1 MGPRRSTALL
11 LAGIVL
17 VACVMRAPITGV
29 GSLLPTISADVH
41 LGSTAAGLLTALPL
55 LAFAAASGVVPRLAG
70 RLGLRRTLF
79 AALLLL
85 VAGCALRSAPGV
97 VPLFAGTAVLGVAI
111 AVVNVLLPALLRREF
126 PSRVAVM
133 TSGYV
138 VVMGLVGSVAAGAV
152 VPLADTLPGGW
163 RTALAVW
170 GAPALLAA
178 AVWTAQ
184 LRRAEPVTAPGAHVR
199 APWRS
204 PLAWAVTAFMGC
216 QSVTFYV
223 LVAWLPTVLRDRAG
237 LGAAAAGWHLSL
249 MQGAGVLASLAIPFV
264 ASSVTRSRRA
274 SVATSLV
281 TALGFLLLLVAPHQT
296 GLASVVVGLGGGA
309 TVVLALSAIS
319 ARAADA
325 AGAAAL
331 SGMAQS
337 VGYLLAAAGPVTIGA
352 LHAATGSWTVPLA
365 VLTLLAAVQ
374 AAVAWAAGRDAVVA

>member
-1 MGPRRSTALL
+1 
-11 LAGIVL
+11 
-17 VACVMRAPITGV
+17 MRAPITGV
-29 GSLLPTISADVH
+29 GSVLPAISADER
-41 LGSTAAGLLTALPL
+41 LTSTTAGLLTALPL

-79 AALLLL
+79 VALLLL
-85 VAGCALRSAPGV
+85 LAGSVLRSVPGV
-97 VPLFAGTAVLGVAI
+97 VALFAGTALLGVAI

-126 PSRVAVM
+126 PSRVALM

-138 VVMGLVGSVAAGAV
+138 VVMGLAGSIAAGAV
-152 VPLADTLPGGW
+152 VPLSGALPGGW

-178 AVWTAQ
+178 VVWTAQ
-184 LRRAEPVTAPGAHVR
+184 LRRAEPVVAGGEHAR

-204 PLAWAVTAFMGC
+204 PLAWSVTAFMGC

-237 LGAAAAGWHLSL
+237 LGPEAAGWHLSL
-249 MQGAGVLASLAIPFV
+249 VQGAGVVASLAVPLV
-264 ASSVTRSRRA
+264 ARSVTGSRRA
-274 SVATSLV
+274 SVVTSLV
-281 TALGFLLLLVAPHQT
+281 TAAGFLVLLVAPHQA
-296 GLASVVVGLGGGA
+296 GLASVVLGLGGGA
-309 TVVLALSAIS
+309 TVVLALSTFS

-337 VGYLLAAAGPVTIGA
+337 VGYLVAAAGPVTIGA
-352 LHAATGSWTVPLA
+352 IHAATGSWTVPL
-365 VLTLLAAVQ
+365 VLLAVVAGGQAV
-374 AAVAWAAGRDAVVA
+374 VARAAGRDAVVA

>member
-1 MGPRRSTALL
+1 MERRRTTALL

-29 GSLLPTISADVH
+29 GSVLPAISADER
-41 LGSTAAGLLTALPL
+41 LTSTTAGLLTALPL

-79 AALLLL
+79 VALLLL
-85 VAGCALRSAPGV
+85 LAGSVLRSVPGV
-97 VPLFAGTAVLGVAI
+97 VALFAGTALLGVAI

-126 PSRVAVM
+126 PSRVALM

-138 VVMGLVGSVAAGAV
+138 VVMGLAGSIAAGAV
-152 VPLADTLPGGW
+152 VPLSGALPGGW

-178 AVWTAQ
+178 VVWTAQ
-184 LRRAEPVTAPGAHVR
+184 LRRAEPVVAGGEHAR

-204 PLAWAVTAFMGC
+204 PLAWSVTAFMGC

-237 LGAAAAGWHLSL
+237 LGPEAAGWHLSL
-249 MQGAGVLASLAIPFV
+249 VQGAGVVASLAVPLV
-264 ASSVTRSRRA
+264 ARSVTGSRRA
-274 SVATSLV
+274 SVVTSLV
-281 TALGFLLLLVAPHQT
+281 TAAGFLVLLVAPHQA
-296 GLASVVVGLGGGA
+296 GLASVVLGLGGGA
-309 TVVLALSAIS
+309 TVVLALSTFS

-337 VGYLLAAAGPVTIGA
+337 VGYLVAAAGPVTIGA
-352 LHAATGSWTVPLA
+352 IHAATGSWTVPL
-365 VLTLLAAVQ
+365 VLLAVVAGGQAV
-374 AAVAWAAGRDAVVA
+374 VARAAGRDAVVA

>member
-1 MGPRRSTALL
+1 M

-29 GSLLPTISADVH
+29 GSVLPAISADER
-41 LGSTAAGLLTALPL
+41 LTSTTAGLLTALPL

-79 AALLLL
+79 VALLLL
-85 VAGCALRSAPGV
+85 LAGSVLRSVPGV
-97 VPLFAGTAVLGVAI
+97 VALFAGTALLGVAI

-126 PSRVAVM
+126 PSRVALM

-138 VVMGLVGSVAAGAV
+138 VVMGLAGSIAAGAV
-152 VPLADTLPGGW
+152 VPLSGALPGGW

-178 AVWTAQ
+178 VVWTAQ
-184 LRRAEPVTAPGAHVR
+184 LRRAEPVVAGGEHAR

-204 PLAWAVTAFMGC
+204 PLAWSVTAFMGC

-237 LGAAAAGWHLSL
+237 LGPEAAGWHLSL
-249 MQGAGVLASLAIPFV
+249 VQGAGVVASLAVPLV
-264 ASSVTRSRRA
+264 ARSVTGSRRA
-274 SVATSLV
+274 SVVTSLV
-281 TALGFLLLLVAPHQT
+281 TAAGFLVLLVAPHQA
-296 GLASVVVGLGGGA
+296 GLASVVLGLGGGA
-309 TVVLALSAIS
+309 TVVLALSTFS

-337 VGYLLAAAGPVTIGA
+337 VGYLVAAAGPVTIGA
-352 LHAATGSWTVPLA
+352 IHAATGSWTVPL
-365 VLTLLAAVQ
+365 VLLAVVAGGQAV
-374 AAVAWAAGRDAVVA
+374 VARAAGRDAVVA

>member
-1 MGPRRSTALL
+1 MGPRRTTALL

-29 GSLLPTISADVH
+29 GSLLPTISADDH
-41 LGSTAAGLLTALPL
+41 LTPTAAGLLTALPL

-85 VAGCALRSAPGV
+85 VAGSVLRAGPGV
-97 VPLFAGTAVLGVAI
+97 VPLFAGTAVLGVSI

-126 PSRVAVM
+126 PSRVAVL

-152 VPLADTLPGGW
+152 VPLSQALPGGW

-184 LRRAEPVTAPGAHVR
+184 LRRAEPVVGAGQHVR

-204 PLAWAVTAFMGC
+204 PLAWSVTAFMGL
-216 QSVTFYV
+216 QSVTFYA

-237 LGAAAAGWHLSL
+237 LAAASAGWHLSL
-249 MQGAGVLASLAIPFV
+249 VQGAGVVASLAIPL
-264 ASSVTRSRRA
+264 ATGTAARSRRA
-274 SVATSLV
+274 SVVTSLV
-281 TALGFLLLLVAPHQT
+281 TASGFLLLLLAPHQT

-309 TVVLALSAIS
+309 TVVLALSTIS

-352 LHAATGSWTVPLA
+352 LHAATGSWTVPLT
-365 VLTLLAAVQ
+365 VLVLLATVQ
-374 AAVAWAAGRDAVVA
+374 AGVAWAAGRDAVVA

>member
-1 MGPRRSTALL
+1 VGTRRTTALL

-29 GSLLPTISADVH
+29 GSLLPTISADEH
-41 LGSTAAGLLTALPL
+41 LSSTAAGLLTALPL

-85 VAGCALRSAPGV
+85 VAGAALRSAPGA

-126 PSRVAVM
+126 PSRVAVL

-138 VVMGLVGSVAAGAV
+138 VVMGLVGSVAAGVV
-152 VPLADTLPGGW
+152 VPLSQSLPGGW

-184 LRRAEPVTAPGAHVR
+184 LRRAEPVVAAGAHAR

-204 PLAWAVTAFMGC
+204 PLAWSVTLFMGC
-216 QSVTFYV
+216 QSATFYV

-237 LGAAAAGWHLSL
+237 LGASAAGWHLSL
-249 MQGAGVLASLAIPFV
+249 VQGAGVLASLAVPL
-264 ASSVTRSRRA
+264 AAGTATRSRRA
-274 SVATSLV
+274 SVVSSLV
-281 TALGFLLLLVAPHQT
+281 TALGFLVLLLAPSQA
-296 GLASVVVGLGGGA
+296 GLASVVLGLGGGA
-309 TVVLALSAIS
+309 TVVLALSTIS

-325 AGAAAL
+325 ASAAAL

-337 VGYLLAAAGPVTIGA
+337 VGYLLAAVGPVAIGA
-352 LHAATGSWTVPLA
+352 LHAATGSWTVPLVVLA
-365 VLTLLAAVQ
+365 VVSAVQ
-374 AAVAWAAGRDAVVA
+374 AVVARAAGRDAVVA